1 LEENIMRR
9 SRLLLWAAFALFS
22 TVLWVGAQ
30 TANVSGEWD
39 MTIQTPRGEMSLTT
53 KFTQDGEKL
62 TVSMVGPR
70 GGEANGE
77 GTIQGTAIQWS
88 VTRTGPEG
96 NSFTVTYKGTVE
108 GTSMSGTAE
117 NPRGT
122 VNWKATKK

>member
-1 LEENIMRR
+1 MTRN
-9 SRLLLWAAFALFS
+9 RLLFGAALALFF
-22 TVLWVGAQ
+22 TVLWASAQ
-30 TANVSGEWD
+30 TADVSGEWD

-62 TVSMVGPR
+62 TVAMVGPR
-70 GGEANGE
+70 GGEARGE

-108 GTSMSGTAE
+108 GTTMSGTAE

>member
-1 LEENIMRR
+1 MTR
-9 SRLLLWAAFALFS
+9 SRLFAGAVLALFS
-22 TVLWVGAQ
+22 AVLWAGAQ
-30 TANVSGEWD
+30 TVNISGEWE

-53 KFTQDGEKL
+53 KFTQEGEKL

-96 NSFTVTYKGTVE
+96 NSFIVTYKGTVE
-108 GTSMSGTAE
+108 GNSMSGTAE